1 MAFMDKVK
9 ESFDKAKVGV
19 SDFAETTKIKHEISK
34 LNDRK
39 AALCGEIGRQICTLY
54 GQGRVIA
61 EVEGQCREIQ
71 SIDEEIK
78 HKAEEIS
85 RISAGS

>member
-1 MAFMDKVK
+1 MGFMDKVK
-9 ESFDKAKVGV
+9 ESFDKAKVEV

-39 AALCGEIGRQICTLY
+39 AALCGEIGHQVYALY

-61 EVEGQCREIQ
+61 EVEGQCRELHA
-71 SIDEEIK
+71 IDEDIK
-78 HKAEEIS
+78 HKAEEIA
-85 RISAGS
+85 RINAGS